1 MEVNINYCMTNTYC
15 YFLLLFTVIVILTGI
30 VMMLRVRFIVVFT
43 VDFDYV
49 FLQNVLLIFIW
60 ILLLKINYVHK
71 LSQRLNLFL

>member
-30 VMMLRVRFIVVFT
+30 VMMLRVWFIVVFT

-49 FLQNVLLIFIW
+49 FFAEYTSNIYLNFAVE
-60 ILLLKINYVHK
+60 NK
-71 LSQRLNLFL
+71 LCA